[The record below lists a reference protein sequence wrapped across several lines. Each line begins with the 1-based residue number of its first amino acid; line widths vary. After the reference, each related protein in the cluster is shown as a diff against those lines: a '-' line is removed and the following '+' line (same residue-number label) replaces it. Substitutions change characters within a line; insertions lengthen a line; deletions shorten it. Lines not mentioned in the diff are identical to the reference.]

1 MSAST
6 TQVNLALR
14 LLDDQLFD
22 SDEHRCGR
30 VDDILLE
37 GAPGSKTE
45 ISALLVGPA
54 AWRGRLRKPFADVI
68 HGLGPGYMHRIP
80 WGEVIRV
87 GTSVGLAHSAKELG
101 LETNDGRNVQ
111 WLDSPPRGTL
121 RVSELLRSRVVT
133 SSGEDLE
140 RVWEVRVER
149 QTKVP
154 DERVNEPW
162 RVTGLIAGRGG
173 WKERIG
179 LSPEGDPDEGETFV
193 PWGSVQGIGS
203 GTITVAGVGGRL

>member
-1 MSAST
+1 MSTST

-22 SDEHRCGR
+22 SEEHRCGR

-45 ISALLVGPA
+45 VSALLVGPA

-80 WGEVIRV
+80 WSEVIRV

-111 WLDSPPRGTL
+111 WLDSPPRGTV

-140 RVWEVRVER
+140 RIWDVRVER

-154 DERVNEPW
+154 DERVNESW
-162 RVTGLIAGRGG
+162 RVMGLIAGRGG

-179 LSPEGDPDEGETFV
+179 LSPEGDPEEGEAFIT
-193 PWGSVQGIGS
+193 WGSVQGIGS
-203 GTITVAGVGGRL
+203 GTVTVAGAGV